1 MSKSSRHLK
10 ISKERKE
17 KNFKNVKIF
26 KSNKILKKNPM
37 KTNVHET
44 LFREV
49 EKQFSLHPQNILD
62 ISNEGFSCPLLL
74 RWHGTFVHIN
84 VD

>member
-1 MSKSSRHLK
+1 
-10 ISKERKE
+10 
-17 KNFKNVKIF
+17 
-26 KSNKILKKNPM
+26 M

-62 ISNEGFSCPLLL
+62 ISNEGFSWYILDHLSIL
-74 RWHGTFVHIN
+74 MWIKVHVN
-84 VD
+84 CN

>member
-10 ISKERKE
+10 ILVKNE
-17 KNFKNVKIF
+17 KIFKNVKIF
-26 KSNKILKKNPM
+26 KSNKILKKTPM
-37 KTNVHET
+37 KTKVHET

-74 RWHGTFVHIN
+74 RWYGTFVHIN